1 MYPTNI
7 KVHVRVIPY
16 ERRHSCI
23 TQISMYE
30 RKYERKQSPISMPY
44 AAQRVPYN
52 RRHSESGVYKWY
64 VSNPRKQS
72 LFRYHQPHNVFF
84 TNEGILKG
92 VWGGYN

>member
-7 KVHVRVIPY
+7 KVRVRVIPY
-16 ERRHSCI
+16 GRRHSCI

-30 RKYERKQSPISMPY
+30 RKQSPISMLY
-44 AAQRVPYN
+44 AAQRVPYKK
-52 RRHSESGVYKWY
+52 RHSESGMYKWY

-72 LFRYHQPHNVFF
+72 LFRYYKLHNVFP

-92 VWGGYN
+92 VWGGYD